1 MPQASET
8 GSTSPDPGSSTGAIG
23 TSGTAESDRP
33 LAPVPSAN
41 LRRMTDA
48 PALLSDIE
56 RDLGNDAAADVY
68 DARWHEA
75 LAEIHSRLR

>member
-1 MPQASET
+1 MAQANET
-8 GSTSPDPGSSTGAIG
+8 GSTSPDPGSSTGVAG
-23 TSGTAESDRP
+23 ADGAAESDRP
-33 LAPVPSAN
+33 LALVPSAK

-48 PALLSDIE
+48 LALLSDIE